1 MRLRSATLAARA
13 SLRSVA
19 DHENRRNRTT
29 DRNVEIIEA
38 IAERGIAPEG

>member
-1 MRLRSATLAARA
+1 MRRRSATLAARA

-29 DRNVEIIEA
+29 DRNVENIEA
-38 IAERGIAPEG
+38 MEGRDIAFGG

>member
-29 DRNVEIIEA
+29 DRKVEIIDA
-38 IAERGIAPEG
+38 IGELDIAPGG